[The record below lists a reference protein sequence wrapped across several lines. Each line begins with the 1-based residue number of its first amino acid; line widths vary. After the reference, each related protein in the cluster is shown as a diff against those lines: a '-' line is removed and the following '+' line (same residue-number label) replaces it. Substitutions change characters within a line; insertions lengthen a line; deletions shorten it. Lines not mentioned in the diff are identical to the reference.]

1 MDWSAATPD
10 HALRSLESRP
20 HYSPP
25 VGMSEQNARAAEK
38 LLKESLEE
46 AFHIQQSMLPNGPL
60 RLPSVEVAYRYRP
73 AYVFSGDFLD
83 YFPIGA
89 SSCMGLYL
97 GDVVGKGMPAALYAA
112 LAVGTM
118 CGIHKTGE
126 PPDSVLA
133 FLNRRLGVRNVGG
146 RYCCVQYAVLDRATL
161 HLRFSNAGLS
171 PRPIHITETSSREV
185 GDGGF
190 PCGMFDNVS
199 YDVYSAQLQAGDT
212 VLFATDGLI
221 EAQDQACEPFGVNR
235 LLEVCHQNRHAPPA
249 VLLNQVF
256 SAVDD
261 FTRSDVHRDDMTA
274 AALRVG

>member
-10 HALRSLESRP
+10 HDLRSLESRA

-25 VGMSEQNARAAEK
+25 VGISDQNARAAEK

-46 AFHIQQSMLPNGPL
+46 AFHIQQSMLPGGPL

-83 YFPIGA
+83 YFPIGN
-89 SSCMGLYL
+89 SNSLGIYI

-112 LAVGTM
+112 LAVGTL

-126 PPDSVLA
+126 PPDSVLK

-146 RYCCVQYAVLDRATL
+146 RYCCVQYAVLDRTTL
-161 HLRFSNAGLS
+161 HLRFCNAGLS
-171 PRPIHITETSSREV
+171 PRPIHIKKTGSSEL

-190 PCGMFDNVS
+190 PCGMFDDVP

-212 VLFATDGLI
+212 VLFSTDGLI
-221 EAQDQACEPFGVNR
+221 EAQDQAFEPFGVNR
-235 LLEVCHQNRHAPPA
+235 LLEVCDQNRLATPEI
-249 VLLNQVF
+249 LLGQIF
-256 SAVDD
+256 RAVDT
-261 FTRSDVHRDDMTA
+261 FTRADFLRDDMTA
-274 AALRVG
+274 AALPIS